1 MKYEFNKKLNMVTVV
16 ADNFDDVVDIEELK
30 RVGDIV
36 DIIDVDYVTRP
47 LNKYSNPKLI
57 IYTAREGGVTD
68 LKFMA
73 MSRTFKPFKMK
84 TEKKD

>member
-36 DIIDVDYVTRP
+36 NIIDVDYVTRP

-73 MSRTFKPFKMK
+73 MSRIF
-84 TEKKD
+84 

>member
-36 DIIDVDYVTRP
+36 NIIDVDYVTRP

>member
-1 MKYEFNKKLNMVTVV
+1 MKYEFDKKLNMVTVV

-36 DIIDVDYVTRP
+36 NIIDVNYVTRP

-84 TEKKD
+84 TATKD

>member
-16 ADNFDDVVDIEELK
+16 ADNFDDVMDIEELK

-36 DIIDVDYVTRP
+36 NIIDVNYVTRP

-84 TEKKD
+84 TATKD

>member
-1 MKYEFNKKLNMVTVV
+1 MVTVV